1 MSNQQIDISISTLL
15 HVTHIIAKREFHT
28 AKLFACSDP
37 NSFDRRCNDLEKW
50 LIERGYS
57 EREVR
62 KQILRAR
69 GFSRDSLL
77 DRENTREE
85 QNKITFNLTYYPVFQ
100 NVKKLLAELHLLLTP
115 DVAHK
120 AVFTNVPII
129 GFRNDRSLKDHLV
142 RAVLPKVDAEGGSKP
157 CGGKKRSCEVCK
169 SVNDTSYFKRRDTD
183 ETFNILKGPLDCNS
197 NHVIYL
203 FECKQCPYRFPY
215 VGSTKTK
222 FRYRINNYKSTHRKF
237 RKKYVEKDLTVVI
250 KKSELKQKLFH
261 EHYCSEG
268 HQGIEN
274 WSVTLIDQV
283 EDLDSLRKK
292 ELYWINRLNTWAP
305 NGLNVR
311 EVYEAYN

>member
-1 MSNQQIDISISTLL
+1 MTLL
-15 HVTHIIAKREFHT
+15 ISKGET
-28 AKLFACSDP
+28 
-37 NSFDRRCNDLEKW
+37 
-50 LIERGYS
+50 
-57 EREVR
+57 
-62 KQILRAR
+62 RAR
-69 GFSRDSLL
+69 RL
-77 DRENTREE
+77 
-85 QNKITFNLTYYPVFQ
+85 
-100 NVKKLLAELHLLLTP
+100 
-115 DVAHK
+115 
-120 AVFTNVPII
+120 
-129 GFRNDRSLKDHLV
+129 
-142 RAVLPKVDAEGGSKP
+142 
-157 CGGKKRSCEVCK
+157 
-169 SVNDTSYFKRRDTD
+169 
-183 ETFNILKGPLDCNS
+183 ILKGPLDCNS

-203 FECKQCPYRFPY
+203 FECKKCQYRFPC

-237 RKKYVEKDLTVVI
+237 RKKYVEKDLAIVI

-305 NGLNVR
+305 FGLNVR